1 MKGLYKFNKISQR
14 CNIFSLPIKNWK
26 GLKVSGVLAMYA
38 HCYDHLTA
46 RKLKLSETNLFKA
59 TYST

>member
-26 GLKVSGVLAMYA
+26 GLKVSGVLAMYV
-38 HCYDHLTA
+38 HL
-46 RKLKLSETNLFKA
+46 
-59 TYST
+59 